1 MISDLPSTGL
11 LGTFLKML
19 SSKGSDRSVSSTTS
33 SQPSS
38 SREQFHTITPKGRDT
53 ASFSPRNPHP
63 RSIHLHQSPTEGMQS
78 SSRQHKFQHGLL
90 AVDEVRQKNIRSSA
104 GTGSPREK
112 SKKRHDSSNHSA
124 SRFPPEDP
132 ESEDQEDYNNA
143 APLTIEV
150 KPLPK
155 IRLSLMPAPREE
167 DEENSSSVSG
177 SPERSKSIRK
187 KRNSSEKKRPKKSS
201 MRSAPRDDGSL

>member
-1 MISDLPSTGL
+1 M
-11 LGTFLKML
+11 
-19 SSKGSDRSVSSTTS
+19 
-33 SQPSS
+33 
-38 SREQFHTITPKGRDT
+38 H
-53 ASFSPRNPHP
+53 
-63 RSIHLHQSPTEGMQS
+63 S

-90 AVDEVRQKNIRSSA
+90 AVDEVRQKNIRSIA
-104 GTGSPREK
+104 GTVSPREK
-112 SKKRHDSSNHSA
+112 AKKRHDSFSNHSA
-124 SRFPPEDP
+124 ARFPPEDP

-143 APLTIEV
+143 APRTIEV

-177 SPERSKSIRK
+177 SPERSKSVRK

-201 MRSAPRDDGSL
+201 MRTAPRDDGSL